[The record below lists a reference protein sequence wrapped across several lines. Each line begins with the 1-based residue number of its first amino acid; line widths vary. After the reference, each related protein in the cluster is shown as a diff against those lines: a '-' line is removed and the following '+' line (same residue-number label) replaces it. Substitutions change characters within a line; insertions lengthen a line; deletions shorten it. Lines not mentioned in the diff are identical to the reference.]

1 MQRCVPASAALQLA
15 VSTQKEHHTCSAHEQ
30 RRRSFLDGVGTAR
43 ATLLLMAGWLLLM
56 AGCAE
61 EPPVAVDGNAS
72 LVIVAMWNSTGN
84 DSLPTFEPL
93 AGAKVVLTSE
103 YGTMVRATDYAGEL
117 RLDRLPA
124 ATYSISVRRSHPLD
138 PGIQLVGSVIGLTT
152 RSGGT
157 TADTIFS
164 RAVSSSG
171 IAINEIYSAGPLN
184 DSFFFFDQF
193 LELYNASDSTRY
205 LDGMLVMRV
214 SGNSEGLGP
223 GADEGADGD
232 IDGVTYIFQFPG
244 LPGGT
249 EHALKPGQFMVLAV
263 DAVNHKAQWA
273 SSVDLSKA
281 DWEFYNQFSPD
292 DIDNPNVPNL
302 INIRSDRT
310 VDFLYG
316 LTADVMVVADGR
328 DTVWVDGIDISTVVD
343 AVEYQT
349 NPPPT
354 SKKTLDAR
362 VDRGYALSPPRYSG
376 QSIQRVEPGSDTNDS
391 TIDFEI
397 IPRATPGY
405 Q

>member
-1 MQRCVPASAALQLA
+1 
-15 VSTQKEHHTCSAHEQ
+15 
-30 RRRSFLDGVGTAR
+30 
-43 ATLLLMAGWLLLM
+43 
-56 AGCAE
+56 
-61 EPPVAVDGNAS
+61 
-72 LVIVAMWNSTGN
+72 MWNSSGN

-103 YGTMVRATDYAGEL
+103 YGTMIRATDYAGVL
-117 RLDRLPA
+117 RLDHLPS
-124 ATYSISVRRSHPLD
+124 ATYSVSVRRAHPLD

-157 TADTIFS
+157 TADTVFS

-171 IAINEIYSAGPLN
+171 IAINEIYSVGPLN

-214 SGNSEGLGP
+214 SGNNEGLGP

-232 IDGVTYIFQFPG
+232 MDGITYIFQFPG

-249 EHALKPGQFMVLAV
+249 EHPLKPGQFMVLAV
-263 DAVNHKAQWA
+263 DAVDHKAQW
-273 SSVDLSKA
+273 SGSVDLSKA

-316 LTADVMVVADGR
+316 LTGDVIAVADGR